1 MPAILRK
8 FVQPVLVA
16 LVMGLMFAAPADAQD
31 DAQSAE
37 QAQTAPSDIE
47 KRLRRIEDNLTD
59 MRGMIGALQ
68 SFAPGDGT
76 APAQGTAPTQGDAR
90 APDGASRETDT
101 WGDPLLDGDGSPTP
115 SEPRQ
120 SADRSPELQQLELQL
135 QALSSQLS
143 ETIKRLDRLESAVDL
158 AANASAPD
166 AAPVQPSSNADD
178 REMRDREPGTE
189 AEAETDSVAK
199 AAPDTQTGFG
209 TTTVETQSSFGPEE
223 NVTGDAAEQDSARAD
238 EVAGAPPEARILLRQ
253 AYDALEAEEYASARQ
268 GFEVFLDKYPDNPM
282 TNKVR
287 YALADTAFAQGDY
300 VTAANNFVKFYNATP
315 RGEKSEEALLNL
327 AIVLRRLDRPESACD
342 ALSRLDGRLESM
354 PESFR
359 ERVNG
364 ERSRSGCG

>member
-37 QAQTAPSDIE
+37 QAQAAPSDIE
-47 KRLRRIEDNLTD
+47 KRLRWIEDNLTD

-68 SFAPGDGT
+68 SFAPGDGS
-76 APAQGTAPTQGDAR
+76 APTQGDAR
-90 APDGASRETDT
+90 APDGAPRETDT

-120 SADRSPELQQLELQL
+120 SAERGPELQQLELQL

-158 AANASAPD
+158 AGNA

-300 VTAANNFVKFYNATP
+300 VTAANNFVKFTTRR
-315 RGEKSEEALLNL
+315 RGAKNPK
-327 AIVLRRLDRPESACD
+327 RR
-342 ALSRLDGRLESM
+342 
-354 PESFR
+354 F
-359 ERVNG
+359 
-364 ERSRSGCG
+364 